1 MTTTRTSP
9 LYHPGIQQVID
20 PATLAGALALQGE
33 DIDALLHFFGWALEV
48 LDADEPV
55 SPDGLRALREALKA
69 TRPKLRDL
77 TLDQLLVE
85 LAAATARAHT
95 QLESTSV
102 CYPAYPLVTRED
114 READAFATR
123 TVALGFRAVLTRH
136 HDAAWDVWYAA
147 LVALEDAASALT
159 RVGQV
164 CVPCP
169 GPEQTRWEAALPQ
182 A

>member
-1 MTTTRTSP
+1 MTFST
-9 LYHPGIQQVID
+9 LYHPGMQVVIE
-20 PATLAGALALQGE
+20 PSVLADALALQGE
-33 DIDALLHFFGWALEV
+33 DVDALLHFFGWTLEV
-48 LDADEPV
+48 LDADEHV

-77 TLDQLLVE
+77 TLDQLLAE
-85 LAAATARAHT
+85 LKHATARAHA
-95 QLESTSV
+95 QLESTSIY
-102 CYPAYPLVTRED
+102 YPAYPFVTRGD

-136 HDAAWDVWYAA
+136 HDATWDVWYEA
-147 LVALEDAASALT
+147 LVDLEDAASALT

-164 CVPCP
+164 CFPFP
-169 GPEQTRWEAALPQ
+169 GPEQTGWEAALPQ